1 MNDSQKRDVMLS
13 NTLLVAKLFPFAY
26 SVLLMILSVCDIT
39 VSPEWNL
46 AIELVFFASLP
57 FAILCLLLAYTLKF
71 CKWYCLQCGLML
83 TPVVIPLY
91 RIFSPD
97 VDIVWLRWGIAII
110 LFLCTLK
117 CSYMFFGSNPKRTYR
132 KLKNKLTN
140 QTK

>member
-13 NTLLVAKLFPFAY
+13 NTLLVAKPFPFIY
-26 SVLLMILSVCDIT
+26 SVLLMILSVYDIT
-39 VSPEWNL
+39 ASPEWNL
-46 AIELVFFASLP
+46 AIEFVFFASLP
-57 FAILCLLLAYTLKF
+57 FTILCLLLACTLRF

-83 TPVVIPLY
+83 TPIAIPLY

-97 VDIVWLRWGIAII
+97 DDIVWLRWGITTT

-117 CSYMFFGSNPKRTYR
+117 CIYMFFGSNPKRTYR
-132 KLKNKLTN
+132 KLKNRIIN